1 MTLAVTAL
9 LGTGCGWLGTGV
21 GKLSQAVRVSLLLS
35 SINTG
40 LGSSGFNILGDDGDI
55 LVPANLG
62 GDVDT
67 LPPVNLGDDVIAG
80 LFSSGGEEGIDRT
93 II

>member
-1 MTLAVTAL
+1 M
-9 LGTGCGWLGTGV
+9 
-21 GKLSQAVRVSLLLS
+21 SLLLS

-40 LGSSGFNILGDDGDI
+40 LGSSGSNILGDNGDV

-67 LPPVNLGDDVIAG
+67 LPPANLGDDVIAC